1 MANIKLKKPL
11 LSAAILACLFGGA
24 LTTIGSITG
33 GVNDLV
39 NSAKSKVKLTKKE
52 ESFSDLSSLNINLA
66 ARNLVISESPDDKAH
81 LTYYQS
87 DGNYQIDGST
97 LGKITTS
104 SENGNLNI
112 KEDGAGSFNISS
124 GIFSFHISTG
134 IRSLLSLFDQ
144 ESQGK
149 RTVQLSLPKGTK
161 LETFSGSSSLGDVT
175 LSNLSAKNADFSLS
189 QGSLTVNDGQFASGK
204 FKNSLGEISFNN
216 SQISSGKI
224 NASSGNIGLN
234 NSHFETGEI
243 TAALGDI
250 NLNSSKISDTSLKIS
265 SGSISS
271 KQLDLVGNIS
281 ITNQLGDINLQLV
294 PNSLN
299 KLSFDLKTTLGDI
312 DIPNGINVEY
322 TKDSKHTGSTLVHK
336 IENPTATLTI
346 TAKSGNIKL
355 NE

>member
-1 MANIKLKKPL
+1 MANMNLKKKF
-11 LSAAILACLFGGA
+11 LSIAILACILGIA
-24 LTTIGSITG
+24 LTAIGSATG
-33 GVNDLV
+33 GFNDLI
-39 NSAKSKVKLTKKE
+39 NSTKNKLKATKTE
-52 ESFSDLSSLNINLA
+52 ESFSEISSLTVNLA
-66 ARNLVISESPDDKAH
+66 MRNLVVDESSDDNIH
-81 LTYYQS
+81 LSYYQH
-87 DGNYQIDGST
+87 DHNYQINNDT
-97 LGKITTS
+97 FGKLTVN
-104 SENGNLNI
+104 SENGKLNLREENS
-112 KEDGAGSFNISS
+112 GGFRISS
-124 GIFSFHISTG
+124 GIQ
-134 IRSLLSLFDQ
+134 SLLNLFSNEYQ
-144 ESQGK
+144 EK
-149 RTVQLSLPKGTK
+149 NVVYLTLPKGTK
-161 LETFSGSSSLGDVT
+161 LETFSSSSSLGDIT
-175 LSNLSAKNADFSLS
+175 LSNLSANNTEITLSKGNLTINNSQFLSSKIRNA
-189 QGSLTVNDGQFASGK
+189 
-204 FKNSLGEISFNN
+204 LGDITLNN
-216 SQISSGKI
+216 SQISSGEIKD
-224 NASSGNIGLN
+224 SSGNIGLN
-234 NSHFETGEI
+234 NSHFGTGEI

>member
-24 LTTIGSITG
+24 LITIGSMTG

-66 ARNLVISESPDDKAH
+66 ARNLVISESPDDKVH

-87 DGNYQIDGST
+87 DGNYQIDGSS

-112 KEDGAGSFNISS
+112 KEEGAGSF
-124 GIFSFHISTG
+124 HISAG

-189 QGSLTVNDGQFASGK
+189 NGSLTVNDSQFASGK

-243 TAALGDI
+243 TASLGDI

>member
-24 LTTIGSITG
+24 LTTIGSTTG

-87 DGNYQIDGST
+87 DGNYQIDGSS
-97 LGKITTS
+97 LGNITTS

-112 KEDGAGSFNISS
+112 KEDGAGSFHISA
-124 GIFSFHISTG
+124 GIRSFHISTG

-189 QGSLTVNDGQFASGK
+189 NGSLTVNDSQFASGK

-224 NASSGNIGLN
+224 NASSGTITLS
-234 NSHFETGEI
+234 NSQFASGEI
-243 TAALGDI
+243 ANSLGEV
-250 NLNSSKISDTSLKIS
+250 NLNSSKISDSTLKIS
-265 SGSISS
+265 SGSLNSE
-271 KQLDLVGNIS
+271 QLELAGTIS
-281 ITNQLGDINLQLV
+281 ITDQLGDINLHLV
-294 PNSLN
+294 SGSLSQ
-299 KLSFDLKTTLGDI
+299 LSFDLKTDLGEI
-312 DIPNGINVEY
+312 DIPSGIIVEH
-322 TKDSKHTGSTLVHK
+322 SKGDELGGSAIRKV
-336 IENPTATLTI
+336 ENPTTTLS
-346 TAKSGNIKL
+346 ASAQSGSIKL
-355 NE
+355 SE

>member
-39 NSAKSKVKLTKKE
+39 NSTKSKVKLTKKE

-81 LTYYQS
+81 LTYYQR
-87 DGNYQIDGST
+87 DGNYQIGGSM

-112 KEDGAGSFNISS
+112 KEDGADSFHISTD
-124 GIFSFHISTG
+124 IRSFHISTG

-144 ESQGK
+144 ESQEK
-149 RTVQLSLPKGTK
+149 RTVELSLPKGTK

-204 FKNSLGEISFNN
+204 FKNSLGEITINN

-224 NASSGNIGLN
+224 NASSGTITLS
-234 NSHFETGEI
+234 NSQFASGEI
-243 TAALGDI
+243 ANSLGEV
-250 NLNSSKISDTSLKIS
+250 NLNSSKISDSTLKIS
-265 SGSISS
+265 SGSLNSE
-271 KQLDLVGNIS
+271 QLELAGTIS
-281 ITNQLGDINLQLV
+281 ITDQLGDINLHLV
-294 PNSLN
+294 SGSLSQ
-299 KLSFDLKTTLGDI
+299 LSFDLKTDLGEI
-312 DIPNGINVEY
+312 DIPSGMSVEH
-322 TKDSKHTGSTLVHK
+322 SKGDELGGSAIRKV
-336 IENPTATLTI
+336 ENPTTTLT
-346 TAKSGNIKL
+346 ASAQSGSIKL
-355 NE
+355 SE

>member
-24 LTTIGSITG
+24 LTTIGSMTG

-87 DGNYQIDGST
+87 DGNYQIDGSS
-97 LGKITTS
+97 LGKITTN

-112 KEDGAGSFNISS
+112 KEDGAGSF
-124 GIFSFHISTG
+124 HISAG

-189 QGSLTVNDGQFASGK
+189 SGSLTVNDSQFASGK
-204 FKNSLGEISFNN
+204 FKNSLGEITFNN
-216 SQISSGKI
+216 SQINSGKI
-224 NASSGNIGLN
+224 NASSGTITLS
-234 NSHFETGEI
+234 NSQF
-243 TAALGDI
+243 ALGR
-250 NLNSSKISDTSLKIS
+250 NS
-265 SGSISS
+265 
-271 KQLDLVGNIS
+271 
-281 ITNQLGDINLQLV
+281 
-294 PNSLN
+294 
-299 KLSFDLKTTLGDI
+299 KLSGRGQSKLEQNLRQHSENLKR
-312 DIPNGINVEY
+312 
-322 TKDSKHTGSTLVHK
+322 
-336 IENPTATLTI
+336 LTE
-346 TAKSGNIKL
+346 L
-355 NE
+355 

>member
-24 LTTIGSITG
+24 LTTIGSMTG

-112 KEDGAGSFNISS
+112 KEDGASSFHI
-124 GIFSFHISTG
+124 IADIRSFHISTG

-189 QGSLTVNDGQFASGK
+189 DGSLTVNDSQFASGK
-204 FKNSLGEISFNN
+204 FKNSLGEITFNN

-224 NASSGNIGLN
+224 NASSGTIILS
-234 NSHFETGEI
+234 NSQFASGEI
-243 TAALGDI
+243 ASSLGEV
-250 NLNSSKISDTSLKIS
+250 NLNTSKISDSTLKIS
-265 SGSISS
+265 SGSLNSE
-271 KQLDLVGNIS
+271 QLELAGTIS
-281 ITNQLGDINLQLV
+281 ITDQLGDINLHLV
-294 PNSLN
+294 SGSLSQ
-299 KLSFDLKTTLGDI
+299 LSFDLKTDLGEI
-312 DIPNGINVEY
+312 DIPSGMSVEH
-322 TKDSKHTGSTLVHK
+322 TKGDELGGSAIRKV
-336 IENPTATLTI
+336 ENPTTTLT
-346 TAKSGNIKL
+346 ASAQSGSIKL
-355 NE
+355 SE

>member
-39 NSAKSKVKLTKKE
+39 NSTKSKVKLTKKE

-81 LTYYQS
+81 LTYYQR
-87 DGNYQIDGST
+87 DGNYQIGGSM

-112 KEDGAGSFNISS
+112 KEDGADSFHISTD
-124 GIFSFHISTG
+124 IRSFHISTG

-144 ESQGK
+144 ESQEK
-149 RTVQLSLPKGTK
+149 RTVELSLPKGTK

-204 FKNSLGEISFNN
+204 FKNSLGEITINN

-224 NASSGNIGLN
+224 IDSSGTITLS
-234 NSHFETGEI
+234 NSQFASGEI
-243 TAALGDI
+243 SNSLGEV
-250 NLNSSKISDTSLKIS
+250 NLNSSKISDSTLKIS
-265 SGSISS
+265 SGSLNSE
-271 KQLDLVGNIS
+271 QLELAGTIS
-281 ITNQLGDINLQLV
+281 ITDQLGDINLHLV
-294 PNSLN
+294 SGSLSQ
-299 KLSFDLKTTLGDI
+299 LSFDLKTDLGEI
-312 DIPNGINVEY
+312 DIPSGINVEH
-322 TKDSKHTGSTLVHK
+322 SKGDELGGSAIRKV
-336 IENPTATLTI
+336 ENPTTTLS
-346 TAKSGNIKL
+346 ASAQSGSIKL
-355 NE
+355 SE

>member
-11 LSAAILACLFGGA
+11 LSAAVLACLFGGA
-24 LTTIGSITG
+24 LTTIGSMTG

-87 DGNYQIDGST
+87 DGNYQIDGSS

-112 KEDGAGSFNISS
+112 KEEGAGSF
-124 GIFSFHISTG
+124 HISAG

-189 QGSLTVNDGQFASGK
+189 NGSLTVNDSQFASGK

-234 NSHFETGEI
+234 NSHFGTGEI

-322 TKDSKHTGSTLVHK
+322 TKDSKHTGSTIVHK

>member
-1 MANIKLKKPL
+1 MANIKFKKPL

-24 LTTIGSITG
+24 LTTIGSTTG

-39 NSAKSKVKLTKKE
+39 NSAKSKVKVTKKE
-52 ESFSDLSSLNINLA
+52 ESFSDLSSLNINLV

-81 LTYYQS
+81 LTYYQI
-87 DGNYQIDGST
+87 DGNYKIDGDA
-97 LGKITTS
+97 LRKITTS

-112 KEDGAGSFNISS
+112 KEEDAG
-124 GIFSFHISTG
+124 SFHISTG

-144 ESQGK
+144 ESQEK
-149 RTVQLSLPKGTK
+149 RTVELSLPKGTK

-189 QGSLTVNDGQFASGK
+189 NGSLTVNDSQFASGK
-204 FKNSLGEISFNN
+204 FKNSMGDITLNN

-224 NASSGNIGLN
+224 IDSSGTITLS
-234 NSHFETGEI
+234 NSQFASGEI
-243 TAALGDI
+243 ANSLGDV
-250 NLNSSKISDTSLKIS
+250 NLNSSKISDSTLKTS
-265 SGSISS
+265 SGSLNSER
-271 KQLDLVGNIS
+271 LELAGTIS
-281 ITNQLGDINLQLV
+281 ITDQLGDINLHLV
-294 PNSLN
+294 SGSLSQ
-299 KLSFDLKTTLGDI
+299 LSFDLKTNLGEI
-312 DIPNGINVEY
+312 DIPSGMNVEY
-322 TKDSKHTGSTLVHK
+322 TKDSKLTGSTLVHK

>member
-1 MANIKLKKPL
+1 MANIKLKKTL

-24 LTTIGSITG
+24 LTTIGSMTG

-66 ARNLVISESPDDKAH
+66 ARNFVISESPDDKAH

-87 DGNYQIDGST
+87 DGNYQIDGSS

-112 KEDGAGSFNISS
+112 KEEGAGSFHISA
-124 GIFSFHISTG
+124 GIRSFHISTG

-144 ESQGK
+144 ESQEK

-175 LSNLSAKNADFSLS
+175 LSNLSANNADFSLS
-189 QGSLTVNDGQFASGK
+189 NGSLTVNDSQFASGK

-224 NASSGNIGLN
+224 NASSGTITLS
-234 NSHFETGEI
+234 NSQFASGEI
-243 TAALGDI
+243 ANSLGEV
-250 NLNSSKISDTSLKIS
+250 NLNSSKISDSTLKIS
-265 SGSISS
+265 SGSLNSE
-271 KQLDLVGNIS
+271 QLELAGTIS
-281 ITNQLGDINLQLV
+281 ITDQLGDINLHLV
-294 PNSLN
+294 SGSLSQ
-299 KLSFDLKTTLGDI
+299 LSFDLKTDLGEI
-312 DIPNGINVEY
+312 DIPSGISVEH
-322 TKDSKHTGSTLVHK
+322 SKGDELGGSAIRKV
-336 IENPTATLTI
+336 ENPTTTLS
-346 TAKSGNIKL
+346 ASAQSGSIKL
-355 NE
+355 SE

>member
-87 DGNYQIDGST
+87 DGNYQIDGSS

-124 GIFSFHISTG
+124 GIFSFHISAG

-189 QGSLTVNDGQFASGK
+189 SGSLTVNDSQFASGK
-204 FKNSLGEISFNN
+204 FKNSLGEITFNN

-224 NASSGNIGLN
+224 IASSGTITLS
-234 NSHFETGEI
+234 NSQFASGEI
-243 TAALGDI
+243 ANSLGEV
-250 NLNSSKISDTSLKIS
+250 NLNSSKISDSTLKIS
-265 SGSISS
+265 SGSLNSE
-271 KQLDLVGNIS
+271 QLELAGTIS
-281 ITNQLGDINLQLV
+281 ITDQLGDINLHLV
-294 PNSLN
+294 SGSLSQ
-299 KLSFDLKTTLGDI
+299 LSFDLKTDLGEI
-312 DIPNGINVEY
+312 DIPSGIIVEH
-322 TKDSKHTGSTLVHK
+322 SKGDELGGSAIRKV
-336 IENPTATLTI
+336 ENPTTTLS
-346 TAKSGNIKL
+346 ASAQSGSIKL
-355 NE
+355 SE

>member
-24 LTTIGSITG
+24 LTTIGSMTG

-52 ESFSDLSSLNINLA
+52 ESFSDLSSLNINLV

-87 DGNYQIDGST
+87 DGNYQIDGSS

-112 KEDGAGSFNISS
+112 KEEGAGSF
-124 GIFSFHISTG
+124 HISAG
-134 IRSLLSLFDQ
+134 IRSLLNLFDQ

-149 RTVQLSLPKGTK
+149 RTVQLSLPKGIK
-161 LETFSGSSSLGDVT
+161 LETFNSSSSLGDIT
-175 LSNLSAKNADFSLS
+175 LSNLSANNTEITLSKGNLTINNSQFLSSKIRNA
-189 QGSLTVNDGQFASGK
+189 
-204 FKNSLGEISFNN
+204 LGDITLNN
-216 SQISSGKI
+216 SQISSGEIKD
-224 NASSGNIGLN
+224 SSGNIGLN

>member
-24 LTTIGSITG
+24 LTTIGSMTG

-52 ESFSDLSSLNINLA
+52 ESFSDLSSLNINLV

-87 DGNYQIDGST
+87 DGNYQIDGSS

-112 KEDGAGSFNISS
+112 KEEGAGSF
-124 GIFSFHISTG
+124 HISAG

-189 QGSLTVNDGQFASGK
+189 NGSLTVNDSQFASGK

-243 TAALGDI
+243 TAALGNI
-250 NLNSSKISDTSLKIS
+250 NLNSSKISDSSLKIS

-271 KQLDLVGNIS
+271 KQLDFVGNIS

-322 TKDSKHTGSTLVHK
+322 TKDSKLTGSTLVHK

>member
-39 NSAKSKVKLTKKE
+39 NSTKSKVKLTKKE

-81 LTYYQS
+81 LTYYQR
-87 DGNYQIDGST
+87 DGNYQIGGSM

-112 KEDGAGSFNISS
+112 KEDGAD
-124 GIFSFHISTG
+124 SFHISTG

-144 ESQGK
+144 ESQEK
-149 RTVQLSLPKGTK
+149 RTVELSLPKGTK

-189 QGSLTVNDGQFASGK
+189 NGSLTVNDSQFASGK

>member
-1 MANIKLKKPL
+1 MANIKLKKTL
-11 LSAAILACLFGGA
+11 LSATILACLFGGA

-87 DGNYQIDGST
+87 DGNYQIDGSS
-97 LGKITTS
+97 LGNITTS

-112 KEDGAGSFNISS
+112 KEDGAGSF
-124 GIFSFHISTG
+124 HISAG

-189 QGSLTVNDGQFASGK
+189 NGSLTVNDSQFASGK

-216 SQISSGKI
+216 SQISSGEIKD
-224 NASSGNIGLN
+224 SSGNIGLN
-234 NSHFETGEI
+234 NSHFGTGEI

>member
-24 LTTIGSITG
+24 LTTIGSTTG

-87 DGNYQIDGST
+87 DGNYQIDGSS
-97 LGKITTS
+97 LGNITTS

-112 KEDGAGSFNISS
+112 KEDGAGSF
-124 GIFSFHISTG
+124 HISAG

-189 QGSLTVNDGQFASGK
+189 NGSLTVNDSQFASGK
-204 FKNSLGEISFNN
+204 FKNSLGEV
-216 SQISSGKI
+216 
-224 NASSGNIGLN
+224 
-234 NSHFETGEI
+234 
-243 TAALGDI
+243 
-250 NLNSSKISDTSLKIS
+250 NLNSSKISDSTLKIS
-265 SGSISS
+265 SGSLNSE
-271 KQLDLVGNIS
+271 QLELAGTIS
-281 ITNQLGDINLQLV
+281 ITDQLGDINLHLV
-294 PNSLN
+294 SGSLSQ
-299 KLSFDLKTTLGDI
+299 LSFDLKTDLGEI
-312 DIPNGINVEY
+312 DIPSGIIVEH
-322 TKDSKHTGSTLVHK
+322 SKGDELGGSAIRKV
-336 IENPTATLTI
+336 ENPTTTLS
-346 TAKSGNIKL
+346 ASAQSGSIKL
-355 NE
+355 SE

>member
-24 LTTIGSITG
+24 LTTIGSMTG

-66 ARNLVISESPDDKAH
+66 ARNLVIRESPDDKTH

-87 DGNYQIDGST
+87 DGNYQIDGSS

-112 KEDGAGSFNISS
+112 KEEGAGSF
-124 GIFSFHISTG
+124 HISAG

-149 RTVQLSLPKGTK
+149 RTVQISLPKGTK

-189 QGSLTVNDGQFASGK
+189 NGSLTVNDSQFASGK

-271 KQLDLVGNIS
+271 KQLDFVGNIS

-322 TKDSKHTGSTLVHK
+322 TKDSKLTGSTLVHK

>member
-24 LTTIGSITG
+24 LTTIGSMTG

-81 LTYYQS
+81 LTYYQR
-87 DGNYQIDGST
+87 DGNYQIGGSM

-112 KEDGAGSFNISS
+112 KEEGADSFHISTD
-124 GIFSFHISTG
+124 IRSFHISTG

-144 ESQGK
+144 ESQEK

-189 QGSLTVNDGQFASGK
+189 NGSLTVNDSQFASGK

-224 NASSGNIGLN
+224 NASSGTITLS
-234 NSHFETGEI
+234 NSQFASGEI
-243 TAALGDI
+243 ANSLGEV
-250 NLNSSKISDTSLKIS
+250 NLNSSKISDSTLKIS
-265 SGSISS
+265 SGSLNSE
-271 KQLDLVGNIS
+271 QLELAGTIS
-281 ITNQLGDINLQLV
+281 ITDQLGDINLHLV
-294 PNSLN
+294 SGSLSQ
-299 KLSFDLKTTLGDI
+299 LSFDLKTDLGEI
-312 DIPNGINVEY
+312 DIPSGINVEH
-322 TKDSKHTGSTLVHK
+322 SKGDELGGSAIRKV
-336 IENPTATLTI
+336 ENPTTTLS
-346 TAKSGNIKL
+346 ASAQSGSIKL
-355 NE
+355 SE

>member
-39 NSAKSKVKLTKKE
+39 NSTKSKVKLTKKE

-81 LTYYQS
+81 LTYYQR
-87 DGNYQIDGST
+87 DGNYQIGGSM

-112 KEDGAGSFNISS
+112 KEDGADSFHISTD
-124 GIFSFHISTG
+124 IRSFHISTG

-144 ESQGK
+144 ESQEK
-149 RTVQLSLPKGTK
+149 RTVELSLPKGTK

-204 FKNSLGEISFNN
+204 FKNSLGEITINN

-224 NASSGNIGLN
+224 IDSSGTITLS
-234 NSHFETGEI
+234 NSQFASGEI
-243 TAALGDI
+243 SNSLGEV
-250 NLNSSKISDTSLKIS
+250 NLNSSKISDSTLKIS
-265 SGSISS
+265 SGSLNSE
-271 KQLDLVGNIS
+271 QLELAGTIS
-281 ITNQLGDINLQLV
+281 ITNQLGDINLHLV
-294 PNSLN
+294 SGSLSQ
-299 KLSFDLKTTLGDI
+299 LSFDLKTDLGEI
-312 DIPNGINVEY
+312 DIPSGMNVEH
-322 TKDSKHTGSTLVHK
+322 SKGDELGGSAVRK
-336 IENPTATLTI
+336 VENPTTTLT
-346 TAKSGNIKL
+346 ASAQSGSINL
-355 NE
+355 SE

>member
-24 LTTIGSITG
+24 LITIGSMTG

-87 DGNYQIDGST
+87 DGNYQIDGSS

-112 KEDGAGSFNISS
+112 KEDGAGSF
-124 GIFSFHISTG
+124 HISAG

-189 QGSLTVNDGQFASGK
+189 NGSLTVNDSQFASGK

-234 NSHFETGEI
+234 NSHFGTGEI

>member
-81 LTYYQS
+81 LTYYQR
-87 DGNYQIDGST
+87 DGNYQIGGSM

-112 KEDGAGSFNISS
+112 KEDGADSFHISTD
-124 GIFSFHISTG
+124 IRSFHISTG

-144 ESQGK
+144 ESQEK
-149 RTVQLSLPKGTK
+149 RTVELSLPKGTK

-189 QGSLTVNDGQFASGK
+189 NGSLTVNDSQFASGK

-224 NASSGNIGLN
+224 NASSGNITLS
-234 NSHFETGEI
+234 NSQFASGEI
-243 TAALGDI
+243 ANSLGDV
-250 NLNSSKISDTSLKIS
+250 NLNSSKISDSTLKIS
-265 SGSISS
+265 SGSLNSE
-271 KQLDLVGNIS
+271 QLELAGTIS
-281 ITNQLGDINLQLV
+281 ITDQLGDINLHLV
-294 PNSLN
+294 SGSLSQ
-299 KLSFDLKTTLGDI
+299 LSFDLKTDLGEI
-312 DIPNGINVEY
+312 DIPSGMNVEH
-322 TKDSKHTGSTLVHK
+322 SKGDELGGSAIRKV
-336 IENPTATLTI
+336 ENPTTTLT
-346 TAKSGNIKL
+346 ASAQSGSIKL
-355 NE
+355 SE

>member
-39 NSAKSKVKLTKKE
+39 NSTKSKVKLTKKE

-81 LTYYQS
+81 LTYYQR
-87 DGNYQIDGST
+87 DGNYQIGGSM

-112 KEDGAGSFNISS
+112 KEDGADSFHISTD
-124 GIFSFHISTG
+124 IRSFHISTG

-144 ESQGK
+144 ESQEK
-149 RTVQLSLPKGTK
+149 RTVELSLPKGTK

-189 QGSLTVNDGQFASGK
+189 SGSLTVNDSQFASGK

-224 NASSGNIGLN
+224 NASSGTITLS
-234 NSHFETGEI
+234 NSQFASGEI
-243 TAALGDI
+243 ANSLGEI
-250 NLNSSKISDTSLKIS
+250 NLNSSKISDSTLKIS
-265 SGSISS
+265 SGSLNSE
-271 KQLDLVGNIS
+271 QLELAGTIS
-281 ITNQLGDINLQLV
+281 ITDQLGDINLHLV
-294 PNSLN
+294 SGSLSQ
-299 KLSFDLKTTLGDI
+299 LSFDLKTDLGEI
-312 DIPNGINVEY
+312 DIPSGMSVEHS
-322 TKDSKHTGSTLVHK
+322 KGDELGDSAIRKV
-336 IENPTATLTI
+336 ENPTTTLS
-346 TAKSGNIKL
+346 ASAQSGSIKL
-355 NE
+355 SE

>member
-33 GVNDLV
+33 GVKDLV
-39 NSAKSKVKLTKKE
+39 NSTKSKVKLTKKE
-52 ESFSDLSSLNINLA
+52 ESFSDLFALNINLA

-81 LTYYQS
+81 STYYQR
-87 DGNYQIDGST
+87 DGNYQIGGSM

-104 SENGNLNI
+104 SENGNLNS
-112 KEDGAGSFNISS
+112 KEDGADSFHISTD
-124 GIFSFHISTG
+124 IRSFHISTG

-175 LSNLSAKNADFSLS
+175 MSNLSAKNADFSLS
-189 QGSLTVNDGQFASGK
+189 NGSLTVNDSQFASGK

-224 NASSGNIGLN
+224 IDSSGTITLS
-234 NSHFETGEI
+234 NSQFASGEI
-243 TAALGDI
+243 SNSLGEV
-250 NLNSSKISDTSLKIS
+250 NLNSSKISDSTLKIS
-265 SGSISS
+265 SGSLNSE
-271 KQLDLVGNIS
+271 QLELAGTIS
-281 ITNQLGDINLQLV
+281 ITNQLGDINLHLV
-294 PNSLN
+294 SGSLSQ
-299 KLSFDLKTTLGDI
+299 LSFDLKTDLGEI
-312 DIPNGINVEY
+312 DIPSGINVEH
-322 TKDSKHTGSTLVHK
+322 TKGDELGGSAIRKV
-336 IENPTATLTI
+336 ENPTTTLT
-346 TAKSGNIKL
+346 ASAQSGSIKL
-355 NE
+355 SE

>member
-87 DGNYQIDGST
+87 DGNYQIDGSS

-112 KEDGAGSFNISS
+112 KEDGAGSF
-124 GIFSFHISTG
+124 HISAG

-189 QGSLTVNDGQFASGK
+189 NGSLTVNDSQFASGK

-243 TAALGDI
+243 TAALGNI
-250 NLNSSKISDTSLKIS
+250 NLNSSKISDTSFKIS

-271 KQLDLVGNIS
+271 KKLDFVGNIS

-322 TKDSKHTGSTLVHK
+322 TKDSKLTGSTLVHK

>member
-24 LTTIGSITG
+24 LTTIGSMTG

-189 QGSLTVNDGQFASGK
+189 SGSLTVNDSQFASGK
-204 FKNSLGEISFNN
+204 FKNSLGEITFNN

-224 NASSGNIGLN
+224 IDSSGTITLS
-234 NSHFETGEI
+234 NSQFASGEI
-243 TAALGDI
+243 SNSLGEV
-250 NLNSSKISDTSLKIS
+250 NLNSSKISDSTLKIS
-265 SGSISS
+265 SGSLNSE
-271 KQLDLVGNIS
+271 QLELAGTIS
-281 ITNQLGDINLQLV
+281 ITNQLGDINLHLV
-294 PNSLN
+294 SGSLSQ
-299 KLSFDLKTTLGDI
+299 LSFDLKTDLGEI
-312 DIPNGINVEY
+312 DIPSSISVEH
-322 TKDSKHTGSTLVHK
+322 SKGHELGGSAIRKV
-336 IENPTATLTI
+336 ENPTTTLT
-346 TAKSGNIKL
+346 ASVESGSIKL
-355 NE
+355 SE

>member
-24 LTTIGSITG
+24 LTTIGSTTG

-87 DGNYQIDGST
+87 DGNYQIDG
-97 LGKITTS
+97 
-104 SENGNLNI
+104 NLNI
-112 KEDGAGSFNISS
+112 KEDGAGSF
-124 GIFSFHISTG
+124 HISAG

-189 QGSLTVNDGQFASGK
+189 NGSLTVNDSQFASGK

-224 NASSGNIGLN
+224 NASSGTITLS
-234 NSHFETGEI
+234 NSQFASGEI
-243 TAALGDI
+243 ANSLGEV
-250 NLNSSKISDTSLKIS
+250 NLNSSKISDSTLKIS
-265 SGSISS
+265 SG
-271 KQLDLVGNIS
+271 
-281 ITNQLGDINLQLV
+281 NL
-294 PNSLN
+294 
-299 KLSFDLKTTLGDI
+299 
-312 DIPNGINVEY
+312 Y
-322 TKDSKHTGSTLVHK
+322 H
-336 IENPTATLTI
+336 
-346 TAKSGNIKL
+346 
-355 NE
+355 

>member
-81 LTYYQS
+81 LTYYQR
-87 DGNYQIDGST
+87 DGNYQIGGSM

-112 KEDGAGSFNISS
+112 KEDGADSFHISTD
-124 GIFSFHISTG
+124 IRSFHISTG

-144 ESQGK
+144 ESQEK
-149 RTVQLSLPKGTK
+149 RTVELSLPKGTK

-189 QGSLTVNDGQFASGK
+189 NGSLTVNDSQFESGK

-224 NASSGNIGLN
+224 NASSGNITLS
-234 NSHFETGEI
+234 NSQFASGEI
-243 TAALGDI
+243 ANSLGDV
-250 NLNSSKISDTSLKIS
+250 NLNSSKISDSTLKIS
-265 SGSISS
+265 SGSLNSE
-271 KQLDLVGNIS
+271 QLELAGTIS
-281 ITNQLGDINLQLV
+281 ITDQLGDINLHLV
-294 PNSLN
+294 SGSLSQ
-299 KLSFDLKTTLGDI
+299 LSFDLKTDLGEI
-312 DIPNGINVEY
+312 DIPSGMNVEH
-322 TKDSKHTGSTLVHK
+322 SKGDELGGSAIRKV
-336 IENPTATLTI
+336 ENPTTTLT
-346 TAKSGNIKL
+346 ASAQSGSIKL
-355 NE
+355 SE

>member
-24 LTTIGSITG
+24 LTTIGSMTG

-87 DGNYQIDGST
+87 DGNYQIDGSS
-97 LGKITTS
+97 LGNITTS

-189 QGSLTVNDGQFASGK
+189 NGSLTVNDSQFASGK
-204 FKNSLGEISFNN
+204 FKNSLGEITFNN
-216 SQISSGKI
+216 SQINSGKI
-224 NASSGNIGLN
+224 NASSGTITLS
-234 NSHFETGEI
+234 NSQFASGEI
-243 TAALGDI
+243 ANSLGEV
-250 NLNSSKISDTSLKIS
+250 NLNSSKISDSTLKIS
-265 SGSISS
+265 SGSLNSE
-271 KQLDLVGNIS
+271 QLELAGTIS
-281 ITNQLGDINLQLV
+281 ITDQLGDINLHLV
-294 PNSLN
+294 SGSLSQ
-299 KLSFDLKTTLGDI
+299 LSFDLKTDLGEI
-312 DIPNGINVEY
+312 DIPSGIIVEH
-322 TKDSKHTGSTLVHK
+322 SKGDELGGSAIRKV
-336 IENPTATLTI
+336 ENPTTTLS
-346 TAKSGNIKL
+346 ASAQSGSIKL
-355 NE
+355 SE

>member
-1 MANIKLKKPL
+1 MANIKLKKPF
-11 LSAAILACLFGGA
+11 LSVAILACLFGGA
-24 LTTIGSITG
+24 LITIGSMTG

-52 ESFSDLSSLNINLA
+52 ESFSDLSSLNINLVA
-66 ARNLVISESPDDKAH
+66 GNLVISESPDDKAH

-87 DGNYQIDGST
+87 DGNYQIDGSS

-112 KEDGAGSFNISS
+112 KEEGAGSF
-124 GIFSFHISTG
+124 HISAG

-189 QGSLTVNDGQFASGK
+189 NGSLTVNDSQFASGK

-234 NSHFETGEI
+234 NSHFGTGEI

>member
-24 LTTIGSITG
+24 LTTIGSMTG

-87 DGNYQIDGST
+87 DGNYQIDGSS

-112 KEDGAGSFNISS
+112 KEDGAGSF
-124 GIFSFHISTG
+124 HISAG

-189 QGSLTVNDGQFASGK
+189 NGSLTVNDSQFASGK

-243 TAALGDI
+243 TAALGNI

-271 KQLDLVGNIS
+271 KQLDFVGNIS

-322 TKDSKHTGSTLVHK
+322 TKDSKLTGSTLVHK

>member
-112 KEDGAGSFNISS
+112 KEDGADSFHISTD
-124 GIFSFHISTG
+124 IRSFHISTG

-144 ESQGK
+144 ESQEK
-149 RTVQLSLPKGTK
+149 RTVELSLPKGTK

-189 QGSLTVNDGQFASGK
+189 NGSLTVNDSQFESGK

-224 NASSGNIGLN
+224 NASSGNITLS
-234 NSHFETGEI
+234 NSQFASGEI
-243 TAALGDI
+243 ANSLGEV
-250 NLNSSKISDTSLKIS
+250 NLNSSKISDSTLKIS
-265 SGSISS
+265 SGSLNSE
-271 KQLDLVGNIS
+271 QLELAGTIS
-281 ITNQLGDINLQLV
+281 ITNQLGDINLHLV
-294 PNSLN
+294 SGSLSQ
-299 KLSFDLKTTLGDI
+299 LSFDLKTDLGEI
-312 DIPNGINVEY
+312 DIPSGMNVEH
-322 TKDSKHTGSTLVHK
+322 SKGDELGGSAIRKV
-336 IENPTATLTI
+336 ENPTTTLT
-346 TAKSGNIKL
+346 ASAQSGSIKL
-355 NE
+355 SE

>member
-24 LTTIGSITG
+24 LTTIGSMTG

-87 DGNYQIDGST
+87 DGNYQIDGSS

-112 KEDGAGSFNISS
+112 KEDGAGSF
-124 GIFSFHISTG
+124 HISAG

-189 QGSLTVNDGQFASGK
+189 NGSLTVNDSQFASGK

-271 KQLDLVGNIS
+271 KQLDFVGNIS

-322 TKDSKHTGSTLVHK
+322 TKDSKLTGSTLVHK

>member
-39 NSAKSKVKLTKKE
+39 NSTKSKVKLTKKE

-81 LTYYQS
+81 LTYYQR
-87 DGNYQIDGST
+87 DGNYQIGGSM

-112 KEDGAGSFNISS
+112 KEDGADSFHISTD
-124 GIFSFHISTG
+124 IRSFHISTG

-144 ESQGK
+144 ESQEK
-149 RTVQLSLPKGTK
+149 RTVELSLPKGTK

-189 QGSLTVNDGQFASGK
+189 SGSLTVNDSQFASGK

-224 NASSGNIGLN
+224 NASSGTITLS
-234 NSHFETGEI
+234 NSQFASGEI
-243 TAALGDI
+243 ANSLGEV
-250 NLNSSKISDTSLKIS
+250 NLNSSKISDSTLKIS
-265 SGSISS
+265 SGSLNSE
-271 KQLDLVGNIS
+271 QLELAGTIS
-281 ITNQLGDINLQLV
+281 ITDQLGDINLHLV
-294 PNSLN
+294 SGSLSQ
-299 KLSFDLKTTLGDI
+299 LSFDLKTDLGEI
-312 DIPNGINVEY
+312 DIPSGIIVEH
-322 TKDSKHTGSTLVHK
+322 SKGHELGGSAIRKV
-336 IENPTATLTI
+336 ENPTTTLS
-346 TAKSGNIKL
+346 ASAQSGSIKL
-355 NE
+355 SE

>member
-24 LTTIGSITG
+24 LTTIGSTTG

-39 NSAKSKVKLTKKE
+39 NSAKSKVKVTKKE
-52 ESFSDLSSLNINLA
+52 ESFSDLSSLNINLV

-81 LTYYQS
+81 LTYYQR
-87 DGNYQIDGST
+87 DGNYQIGGSM

-112 KEDGAGSFNISS
+112 KEDGADSFHISTD
-124 GIFSFHISTG
+124 IRSFHISTG

-144 ESQGK
+144 ESQEK
-149 RTVQLSLPKGTK
+149 RTVELSLPKGTK

-189 QGSLTVNDGQFASGK
+189 NGSLTVNDSQFESGK

-224 NASSGNIGLN
+224 NASSGNITLS
-234 NSHFETGEI
+234 NSQFASGEI
-243 TAALGDI
+243 ANSLGDV
-250 NLNSSKISDTSLKIS
+250 NLNSSKISDSALKIS
-265 SGSISS
+265 SGSLNSE
-271 KQLDLVGNIS
+271 QLELAGTIS
-281 ITNQLGDINLQLV
+281 ITDQLGDINLHLV
-294 PNSLN
+294 SGSLSQ
-299 KLSFDLKTTLGDI
+299 LSFDLKTDLGEI
-312 DIPNGINVEY
+312 DIPSGMNVEH
-322 TKDSKHTGSTLVHK
+322 SKGDELGGSAIRKV
-336 IENPTATLTI
+336 ENPTTTLT
-346 TAKSGNIKL
+346 ASAQSGSIKL
-355 NE
+355 SE